1 MTFFL
6 PFVLLGTLQWWKS
19 WNNSSKHHWRMREQ
33 ERKEVSQCFY
43 FTTPIELIWIWQ
55 LMVKGKRL
63 CRRTLSLANTDISV
77 NMDATFYLICFYM
90 FQKCAFWTDKFVFY
104 NLLHRGCK
112 LYLLLGRKDYKR
124 TLNVIKI

>member
-1 MTFFL
+1 MNLTADGEREKIM
-6 PFVLLGTLQWWKS
+6 P
-19 WNNSSKHHWRMREQ
+19 SKH
-33 ERKEVSQCFY
+33 Y
-43 FTTPIELIWIWQ
+43 
-55 LMVKGKRL
+55 LM
-63 CRRTLSLANTDISV
+63 DISV